1 MDKNVL
7 KVKIHQFIKLVYG
20 ITKNFPRDE
29 LYGLVSQLRRAAVSV
44 MLNFLEGFARIKP
57 KVKLNF
63 YEISYGS
70 IKECKYI
77 VYLSKELNYISADYT
92 AIMNLAEEI
101 SAMLWKTIQTT
112 ETECDR
118 SS

>member
-7 KVKIHQFIKLVYG
+7 KVKIHRFIKLVYG

-29 LYGLVSQLRRAAVSV
+29 LYGLVSQIRRAAVSV

-77 VYLSKELNYISADYT
+77 IYLSKELNYISEDSYT
-92 AIMNLAEEI
+92 EIINLAEEVC
-101 SAMLWKTIQTT
+101 AMLWTTIQTAK
-112 ETECDR
+112 TECT
-118 SS
+118 